1 MGGGHFSCRYHCSAS
16 ISILIVFTVSNFPI
30 LAHFIH
36 INGNW
41 PNISD
46 LKVRGMST
54 EGAAPCFQHGNHV
67 LGVFGKNE
75 LFAISKA
82 WINLSLGGNSL
93 FHVFFIM
100 DYQLCLG
107 TSFTMD
113 IWKNYFSPTCRLPC
127 LSSTSRNYVTLLG
140 NVKS

>member
-1 MGGGHFSCRYHCSAS
+1 MGGVPFSCRYHCSTS
-16 ISILIVFTVSNFPI
+16 TSILIAFTVSNFPI

-36 INGNW
+36 INGDQ

-46 LKVRGMST
+46 LKVPSSK
-54 EGAAPCFQHGNHV
+54 EGAAPCFEHGNHV

-75 LFAISKA
+75 LFAINTA

-93 FHVFFIM
+93 FHVLFIM
-100 DYQLCLG
+100 EYQFCLG

-113 IWKNYFSPTCRLPC
+113 TGKTYFSRTCRLSC
-127 LSSTSRNYVTLLG
+127 LPSTSRNYVTLLG

>member
-1 MGGGHFSCRYHCSAS
+1 MGGGHFSCKYHCSTS
-16 ISILIVFTVSNFPI
+16 RSILIVFTVSNFPI

-36 INGNW
+36 INGDK

-46 LKVRGMST
+46 LKVRATSR
-54 EGAAPCFQHGNHV
+54 EGAAPCFEHGNHV
-67 LGVFGKNE
+67 LGVFGKTE
-75 LFAISKA
+75 LFAINTA

-93 FHVFFIM
+93 FHVLFI
-100 DYQLCLG
+100 QFCLG

-113 IWKNYFSPTCRLPC
+113 TWKTYFSRTCHLPC
-127 LSSTSRNYVTLLG
+127 LSSTSGNYVTLLG

>member
-36 INGNW
+36 INGDW

-54 EGAAPCFQHGNHV
+54 EGAAPCFQHCNHV
-67 LGVFGKNE
+67 LGVFGKNYLPLVRLGLTCHLVEIVYFMCSSSWIISYVWE
-75 LFAISKA
+75 LRLQWILGKIISHQ
-82 WINLSLGGNSL
+82 
-93 FHVFFIM
+93 HVIYHVYHQLQGIM
-100 DYQLCLG
+100 
-107 TSFTMD
+107 
-113 IWKNYFSPTCRLPC
+113 
-127 LSSTSRNYVTLLG
+127 
-140 NVKS
+140 

>member
-1 MGGGHFSCRYHCSAS
+1 MGGGHFSCKYHSNSS
-16 ISILIVFTVSNFPI
+16 ISILIVFTLSIFPI

-36 INGNW
+36 INGDW

-46 LKVRGMST
+46 LKVRATSR

-82 WINLSLGGNSL
+82 WINLSLAGNIL
-93 FHVFFIM
+93 FHVLFIM
-100 DYQLCLG
+100 DYQFCLE

-113 IWKNYFSPTCRLPC
+113 TWKNYFSRTCRLPC
-127 LSSTSRNYVTLLG
+127 LSTSRNYATLLG
-140 NVKS
+140 NGKS